1 MDESGTTQ
9 VSLDFTD
16 GVALLPVQ
24 SGTLGTLSLKLSVDS
39 TDIPV
44 ELETVTPVEAVK
56 DLAAEAM
63 EITVASSATE
73 WDVRAAVED
82 ELKSVLAG
90 SYFLTQGGAIVVSGT
105 ESGGFTAKLF
115 LKDDKATVTLQVT
128 VHRSASTDF
137 DALKPYF
144 IRVMQGTF
152 RFDSAE
158 AVTAD
163 AIVQQV
169 SALLEDEAVTPSA
182 RWEEEE
188 GCWML
193 TLDQGE
199 KSASLPLYINSEVS
213 YDFDDADLLN
223 YCTLRMAGDDYAR
236 ISGGA
241 LEVSGTVSSRCGTSV
256 GTSASRPRYSSRA
269 PSTIADGWPSPTV
282 STHPG
287 TIISTPSGRW
297 RSGRTPPQA
306 TAWSAPT
313 WRMAGM

>member
-1 MDESGTTQ
+1 M
-9 VSLDFTD
+9 
-16 GVALLPVQ
+16 ALLPVQ

-115 LKDDKATVTLQVT
+115 LKDDEATVTLQVT

-158 AVTAD
+158 ARHRRRHCPTGLRLAGRRGGH
-163 AIVQQV
+163 A
-169 SALLEDEAVTPSA
+169 SA

-213 YDFDDADLLN
+213 YDFDDADLLQLLHAA
-223 YCTLRMAGDDYAR
+223 YGGGGLRPHLRRRAGDQR
-236 ISGGA
+236 H
-241 LEVSGTVSSRCGTSV
+241 CGQ
-256 GTSASRPRYSSRA
+256 
-269 PSTIADGWPSPTV
+269 
-282 STHPG
+282 HL
-287 TIISTPSGRW
+287 
-297 RSGRTPPQA
+297 
-306 TAWSAPT
+306 
-313 WRMAGM
+313 